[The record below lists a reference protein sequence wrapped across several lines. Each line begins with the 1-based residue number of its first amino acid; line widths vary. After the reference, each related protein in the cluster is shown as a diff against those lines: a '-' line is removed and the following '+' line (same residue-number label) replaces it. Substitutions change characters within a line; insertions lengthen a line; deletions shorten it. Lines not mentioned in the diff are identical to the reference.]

1 MLMRISV
8 LALALL
14 AGPLVFAGC
23 GREPTS
29 EAPVATPS
37 APAAESTP
45 RAARSR
51 ANNRPAAADPWM
63 VGPQGAGPV
72 RIGMTMEA
80 LRSALGLERGGPAG
94 ECEYVTPTGA
104 PKGLTVMVAEGRV
117 VRLDIAR
124 DSAASTSVGVHPGDR
139 EKRVRKLLGPS
150 IDVTPHK
157 YVEGGHYMTAPTSAD
172 ETTWWVVETD
182 GRRATAVRM
191 GVKPQVDWVEG
202 CS

>member
-8 LALALL
+8 LALAFL
-14 AGPLVFAGC
+14 AGPLVLAGC

-29 EAPVATPS
+29 GAPVATPS
-37 APAAESTP
+37 ATAAESSP

-51 ANNRPAAADPWM
+51 GNNRTAAADPWM

-72 RIGMTMEA
+72 RIGMTAEE
-80 LRSALGLERGGPAG
+80 LRAALGLERSPAG

-104 PKGLTVMVAEGRV
+104 PKGLTVMVADGHV
-117 VRLDIAR
+117 VRLDVAR

-139 EKRVRKLLGPS
+139 EKRVRKLLGPD

-157 YVEGGHYMTAPTSAD
+157 YVEGGHYMAAPTDAN

-182 GRRATAVRM
+182 GRRVTAVRM
-191 GVKPQVDWVEG
+191 GMKPQVDWVEG

>member
-1 MLMRISV
+1 MPKRILV
-8 LALALL
+8 TAFGLL
-14 AGPLVFAGC
+14 TGTLIVTAC

-29 EAPVATPS
+29 EGPVATPS

-45 RAARSR
+45 RPARSR
-51 ANNRPAAADPWM
+51 ANDRTAAADPWM

-72 RIGMTMEA
+72 RIGMTMEQ
-80 LRSALGLERGGPAG
+80 LRAALGLERGGPAG

-104 PKGLTVMVAEGRV
+104 PKGLTVMVADGHV
-117 VRLDIAR
+117 VRLDVAQ

-139 EKRVRKLLGPS
+139 EKRVRKLLGPD
-150 IDVTPHK
+150 IEVTPHK
-157 YVEGGHYMTAPTSAD
+157 YVEGGHYMSAPTDAN

-182 GRRATAVRM
+182 GRRVTAVRM